1 MCIVHNVYTVRCAKW
16 SWCWCATSANVSSKL
31 CIEVFMKNAI
41 TQCGK
46 CVTRCLVVQSS
57 FIHFFKNHNTAII
70 CGIAHSFVQIWAFWG
85 QSYLW
90 LFWILLPVALL
101 GFLLRLN
108 ADVKRALFCCNV
120 VLHCYIVVLHCCCIV
135 VFLSCNAVALLCC
148 IVLLCCIIALLC
160 GFPSQSAVKC
170 WCQPLVAL
178 ISIATQSCYG
188 SHQSFSLWSSYLWQF
203 ALELH

>member
-1 MCIVHNVYTVRCAKW
+1 MHNVYTVRCAKW

-46 CVTRCLVVQSS
+46 CVTRCLVVHSS

-70 CGIAHSFVQIWAFWG
+70 CGIAHSFVQVWAFWG

-120 VLHCYIVVLHCCCIV
+120 VLHCG
-135 VFLSCNAVALLCC
+135 C

-160 GFPSQSAVKC
+160 DFPSQSAVKC

-178 ISIATQSCYG
+178 ISIATQSCYV

-203 ALELH
+203 ALELY